1 MEKVITE
8 NLLKEYSEE
17 FKKCPEDKII
27 ANAIRKNGVFNVAF
41 NSDSLKDLKPNF
53 NIEVKDCGAVTN
65 QKQSGRCW
73 MFAGLN
79 VLRKVLI
86 KNLKVDD
93 CELSESYLMFYD
105 KLEKS
110 NSMLEEV
117 ISHIDEKD
125 NSRLLDS
132 ITLGLGGDNDGGYWN
147 YFVNLV
153 KKYGVCPKDVMGES
167 VSSSSSGEMD
177 YLLNVLLNKD
187 VATLRHEYEVS
198 KDIEK
203 LRELKCE
210 MLKDI
215 YKVLAMCLGEPVKEF
230 DYTFKAKEDKKEDDK
245 KEEKSDEKK
254 ESSVNELKVIH
265 KTPLEFFKEF
275 IGVELD
281 EYISLVNWPLK
292 SLKEYTPYSCK
303 YINNVKGSDNCI
315 FLNLPINELKESAI
329 KSLKDSELC
338 WFACDVSSSSLRRD
352 GYLST
357 EILPLDDVFKVKFGF
372 DKGDRLM
379 LRASTCNHAM
389 TLSGVN
395 LDKDEKPTIW
405 KVTNSWGKDLGFDGI
420 YIMSDK
426 WFDEYVYEVVVK
438 KSKLSDKAKEA
449 LSKEPVE
456 LEPWSPVL

>member
-8 NLLKEYSEE
+8 KLLKEYSED

-27 ANAIRKNGVFNVAF
+27 ANAIRKNGVFNVAY
-41 NSDSLKDLKPNF
+41 NSDALKDLKPNF
-53 NIEVKDCGAVTN
+53 NVEVKDCGAITN

-117 ISHIDEKD
+117 IDHIDEQD

-187 VATLRHEYEVS
+187 VSLLRHEYIIS

-203 LRELKCE
+203 LRTLKEE

-215 YKVLAMCLGEPVKEF
+215 YKVLAMCLGEPVTEF
-230 DYTFKAKEDKKEDDK
+230 DYTFKAKENKKDDN
-245 KEEKSDEKK
+245 KEENTDEKK
-254 ESSVNELKVIH
+254 ESSLNELKIIH
-265 KTPLEFFKEF
+265 KTPLEFFNEF
-275 IGVELD
+275 IGEELS
-281 EYISLVNWPLK
+281 EYVSLVNWPLK
-292 SLKEYTPYSCK
+292 SLEEYTPYTCK
-303 YINNVKGSDNCI
+303 YINNVKGSEDVI
-315 FLNLPINELKESAI
+315 FLNLPISELKESAI
-329 KSLKDSELC
+329 KSLKNSELC
-338 WFACDVSSSSLRRD
+338 WFACDVSSSSLRRE
-352 GYLST
+352 GFLAT
-357 EILPLDDVFKVKFGF
+357 EMLCLDEVFKIKFNF

-379 LRASTCNHAM
+379 LRASSCNHAM

-420 YIMSDK
+420 YVMSDK

-438 KSKLSDKAKEA
+438 KSELSDKAKEA
-449 LSKEPVE
+449 LAKEPIE
-456 LEPWSPVL
+456 LELWSPVL